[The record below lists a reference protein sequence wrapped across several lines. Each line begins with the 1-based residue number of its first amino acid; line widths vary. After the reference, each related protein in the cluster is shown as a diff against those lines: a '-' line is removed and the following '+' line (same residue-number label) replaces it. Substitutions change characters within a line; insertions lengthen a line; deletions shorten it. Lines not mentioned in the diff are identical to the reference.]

1 MCTPA
6 KCKPQPGSFLDNL
19 NSLSAAEDF
28 FTALDLPFDQKVV
41 SVNRLHIL
49 KRFHDLLD
57 VTALVELD
65 DMAQKSACRVALEMA
80 YAPFADGSG
89 GPKTFKVFQEQ
100 KAKMG
105 FVPLSAL
112 GPAR

>member
-6 KCKPQPGSFLDNL
+6 KCKPQEGSFLEAL
-19 NSLSAAEDF
+19 NRLSAAEDF
-28 FTALDLPFDQKVV
+28 FSAVDLPFDQKVV

-57 VTALVELD
+57 VTALVGLD
-65 DMAQKSACRVALEMA
+65 DVAQKSACRVALEAA
-80 YAPFADGSG
+80 YASFAEGG
-89 GPKTFKVFQEQ
+89 GPKTFKVFQDQ
-100 KAKMG
+100 KTKMG